1 MIQIKEL
8 KTSDG
13 VTNVYEMRIEGTGDT
28 ITKDVSAIVATLTKD
43 LPKIVKK
50 VIAFTLPIFLL
61 HDSDESDESEE
72 EEESNDTL

>member
-13 VTNVYEMRIEGTGDT
+13 VTEVHELRIEGTGDS
-28 ITKDVSAIVATLTKD
+28 ITKDVSAIVSTLTKD
-43 LPKIVKK
+43 MPNIVKQ
-50 VIAFTLPIFLL
+50 VLAFTLPILLL

>member
-13 VTNVYEMRIEGTGDT
+13 VTEVYEMRIGGTGDS

-43 LPKIVKK
+43 MPKMVKR
-50 VIAFTLPIFLL
+50 VLAFTFPLLLL

-72 EEESNDTL
+72 EEETNDTL

>member
-13 VTNVYEMRIEGTGDT
+13 VTEVHEMRIRGTGDS

-43 LPKIVKK
+43 MPKIVKK
-50 VIAFTLPIFLL
+50 VLAFTLPLLLL